1 MTLTM
6 TLTHPS
12 RAHTSRTPHVA
23 HAHEGSEHEM
33 PLTVALTR
41 LTRPTLTFLPPSLQ
55 GGDVNGGP
63 SRTHQL
69 SFRDAFGLARRRLA
83 AAPQVC
89 KNAARTWSLDV
100 ERSSSGFVR
109 SRTVHTHAASLQVRG
124 WPLDSDS
131 RGCAR

>member
-109 SRTVHTHAASLQVRG
+109 SRTVHTHAASLQV
-124 WPLDSDS
+124 LSLIHI
-131 RGCAR
+131 

>member
-1 MTLTM
+1 MPNPATAVAKSATWL
-6 TLTHPS
+6 
-12 RAHTSRTPHVA
+12 RTC
-23 HAHEGSEHEM
+23 G
-33 PLTVALTR
+33 
-41 LTRPTLTFLPPSLQ
+41 LP
-55 GGDVNGGP
+55 
-63 SRTHQL
+63 
-69 SFRDAFGLARRRLA
+69 SFRDTFRLARRRLA